1 MLQQITWDKDQTF
14 ELIMLWQAVVP
25 MTNNVWA
32 LPPTIVRINTEWIID
47 SSVMAK
53 MLRQQLDLDL
63 LS

>member
-14 ELIMLWQAVVP
+14 ALIMLWQAVVP

-32 LPPTIVRINTEWIID
+32 LPQTIVRINTEWIID